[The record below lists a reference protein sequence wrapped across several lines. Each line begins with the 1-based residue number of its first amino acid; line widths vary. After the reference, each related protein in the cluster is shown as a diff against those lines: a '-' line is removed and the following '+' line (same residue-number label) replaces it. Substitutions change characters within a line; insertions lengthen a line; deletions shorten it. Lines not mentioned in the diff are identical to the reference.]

1 MPDRVI
7 RHADIGGGVSIAHV
21 ITGSGAPLVLMH
33 GGEAD
38 HTMYDRFVPHLT
50 SDFACI
56 GYDQRDS
63 GATIN
68 PPDAYG
74 ATDLADDA
82 AGLIRALGHA
92 KVHVFGTSFG
102 SIIAQALAV
111 RHPALVD
118 RLVLSAA
125 IRIGRSLVDIA
136 PETAATLGRLRTD
149 PRRNG
154 MAIAQ
159 FFYTPDHLAKHP
171 ELAERFSGG
180 KRTPEQSARR
190 DAVIPGAPLLP
201 LGGITA
207 TTLVLAHAGDRL
219 IPPAH
224 SLSIAK
230 EIPGARTLVLEGLGH
245 VGTIQAPDRVA
256 AAVRSFLLSGS

>member
-1 MPDRVI
+1 MQTRAI
-7 RHADIGGGVSIAHV
+7 QQADIGGGVSIAYA
-21 ITGSGAPLVLMH
+21 ITGSGPPLVLMH

-38 HTMYDRFVPHLT
+38 HTMFDAFVPHLAN
-50 SDFACI
+50 DFACI

-63 GATIN
+63 GATVN
-68 PPDAYG
+68 PPEPYG

-102 SIIAQALAV
+102 SVIAQALAA
-111 RHPALVD
+111 RHPDLVD

-125 IRIGRSLVDIA
+125 IRIGRNIPTIA
-136 PETAATLGRLRTD
+136 PETAAALGQLRKD
-149 PRRNG
+149 PAKNG

-159 FFYTPDHLAKHP
+159 YFYTPDHLAKHP
-171 ELAERFSGG
+171 DLAARFSGS
-180 KRTPEQSARR
+180 KRSADQRARR

-207 TTLVLAHAGDRL
+207 TTLVLAHALDKL

-224 SLSIAK
+224 SLSIAD
-230 EIPGARTLVLEGLGH
+230 EIPGARTVVLEGLGH
-245 VGTIQAPDRVA
+245 VGTIQAPERVA
-256 AAVRSFLLSGS
+256 QVVRAFLMGG